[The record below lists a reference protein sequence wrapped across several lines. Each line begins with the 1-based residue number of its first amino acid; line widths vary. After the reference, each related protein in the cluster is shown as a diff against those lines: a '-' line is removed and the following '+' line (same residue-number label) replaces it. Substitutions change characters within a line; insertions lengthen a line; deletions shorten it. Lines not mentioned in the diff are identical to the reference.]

1 MHCSV
6 TSVKRNLTANFL
18 GNAWT
23 ALLGLGLV
31 PIYIRFLGIEAYGL
45 IGVFVTLT
53 GLLALLDLGLGS
65 TVNRETARLAVREG
79 AAQQMRDLVR
89 TLEIPYWAVGALI
102 ASIVVAA
109 SPILAYQWVR
119 PENLEPAAVLTA
131 FVIMGLTIAVQW
143 PLSFY
148 SGALMGLQRQVLLNA
163 IIVTAATVR
172 GLGAIAI
179 LLLVSPTIE
188 AFFVWQ
194 GSVGAVQTAVTAA
207 LLWRSLPDGSRRA
220 RFRLQTLK
228 GVWRFAAG
236 MTGIA
241 VVSTILTQADKV
253 ILSRMLSLENFGY
266 YVLAGTAAL
275 SLLRLTG
282 PVYYAIYPRFTNLVE
297 LGATDDLASL
307 YHRSAQVLSLL
318 VLPAAAVLALNSREL
333 LLLWT
338 QSATTAANTHV
349 LVSILV
355 AGTTLNAI
363 MHIPYALQLASGWT
377 RLALVGNIVAVVLLI
392 PLMIILTFRFGAVG
406 AASVWVVLNTGYV
419 IISIQVMHR
428 RLLVGHMRRWYLQ
441 DVGAPLTA
449 AVLVAGA
456 ARLLLPVPNGSVPAL
471 AFLFAVGLA
480 ALAGSAAVTTVTRRA
495 LADTLA
501 RGKRAR

>member
-1 MHCSV
+1 M
-6 TSVKRNLTANFL
+6 TSVKRNLAANFV

-23 ALLGLGLV
+23 SLLTLGLV
-31 PIYIRFLGIEAYGL
+31 PAYIHFLGIEAYGL
-45 IGVFVTLT
+45 IGIFVTLT
-53 GLLALLDLGLGS
+53 GLLALLDLGLGN

-79 AAQQMRDLVR
+79 TAQEMRDLVR
-89 TLEIPYWAVGALI
+89 TLEIPYWAVGVMI

-109 SPILAYQWVR
+109 SPLLAYRWVR
-119 PENLEPAAVLTA
+119 PENLAPTTVLTA
-131 FVIMGLTIAVQW
+131 FVIMGLSIAVQW

-148 SGALMGLQRQVLLNA
+148 SGALLGLQRQVLLNSINVA
-163 IIVTAATVR
+163 MATAR
-172 GLGAIAI
+172 GLGALAI
-179 LLLVSPTIE
+179 IWLLSPTLE

-194 GSVGAVQTAVTAA
+194 GVIGAAHTAVAAA
-207 LLWRSLPDGSRRA
+207 LLWRSLPAGSRRA
-220 RFRLQTLK
+220 RFHLEILK
-228 GVWRFAAG
+228 RVWRFAAG
-236 MTGIA
+236 VTGIA
-241 VVSTILTQADKV
+241 LVSTILTQADKV

-266 YVLAGTAAL
+266 YVLAGTAAM
-275 SLLRLTG
+275 SLLKLTG
-282 PVYYAIYPRFTNLVE
+282 PVYHAIYPRFTNLVE
-297 LGATDDLASL
+297 LGAIGELASL
-307 YHRSAQVLSLL
+307 YHRSAQLLSVL

-333 LLLWT
+333 LLVWT

-355 AGTTLNAI
+355 AGTALNAI
-363 MHIPYALQLASGWT
+363 MHTPYALQLASGWT
-377 RLALVGNIVAVVLLI
+377 RLALMANSIAVVLLI
-392 PLMIILTFRFGAVG
+392 PLMIILTLRFGAVG

-456 ARLLLPVPNGSVPAL
+456 ARLLLPVPNGSVPAV
-471 AFLFAVGLA
+471 AFLFSVGLA

-495 LADTLA
+495 LADVFA
-501 RGKRAR
+501 RGKGAP